1 MESDFFGF
9 SPKKIKIF
17 FQIWSQ
23 NSRPSLTSH
32 GPLCRALGTWGV
44 LLHILVAMVSQR
56 GLLAAFG
63 SKTLVL
69 GGLGLFFEENGLCE
83 ARYVSKIGKV
93 HTPRIQQIVFLNAW
107 HLSRTLT
114 QRLVKPF
121 PNNLSK
127 TAEMASILA
136 SKCGGAQASG

>member
-1 MESDFFGF
+1 MGMASQINDFP
-9 SPKKIKIF
+9 PKYIAEVNKS
-17 FQIWSQ
+17 WT
-23 NSRPSLTSH
+23 P
-32 GPLCRALGTWGV
+32 LGTWGV

-93 HTPRIQQIVFLNAW
+93 HTTRIQQIVFLNAW

-114 QRLVKPF
+114 HVW
-121 PNNLSK
+121 
-127 TAEMASILA
+127 
-136 SKCGGAQASG
+136 

>member
-1 MESDFFGF
+1 MPSAMIDFVLWYIAEVNK
-9 SPKKIKIF
+9 SWTP
-17 FQIWSQ
+17 
-23 NSRPSLTSH
+23 
-32 GPLCRALGTWGV
+32 LGTWGV

-107 HLSRTLT
+107 HLSRTQT
-114 QRLVKPF
+114 QRLLMAF

-127 TAEMASILA
+127 MASILI
-136 SKCGGAQASG
+136 SKCGGGHKPPAGEISVSGVSHDLKT